1 MQYLNK
7 RYNLVN
13 IWSNRNFTYHCEGKL
28 IFMVHFSRRL
38 LQMAE
43 SETLA
48 MARLSREL
56 KAQGKDI
63 INLSLGEPDF
73 DTPDYIKQAAKDAID
88 QNYSHYTP
96 VAGYDELLDAI
107 CLKLKRDN
115 GLDFKRSQIMVSTGA
130 KQCIANLVMACIDE
144 GDEVIVPAPYWVS
157 YREIIKMAGGKPV
170 EVLAGIDQDF
180 KVSPEQVEKAITS
193 KTKMFMF
200 SSPCNPTGSVY
211 SYEEL
216 ESIVNVLAKYPDIT
230 VVSDEIYELINFVGK
245 HVSIGSFDQISDRTV
260 TINGLSKA
268 FAMTGWRLGYL
279 AAPEPIAKACIKMQG
294 QFTSATCSIAQRAAI
309 TALTN
314 GPEKVSN
321 MIAAFK
327 KRNELTHQ
335 LLLEIPNIIVNNPQG
350 AFYFFPDISYYIG
363 KSFGNTKI
371 QNSDDLSMYLIHEAN
386 VSTVPGSA
394 FGAENYIRLS
404 YATSEDAIVKA
415 VERIKVALLNLK

>member
-1 MQYLNK
+1 M
-7 RYNLVN
+7 
-13 IWSNRNFTYHCEGKL
+13 
-28 IFMVHFSRRL
+28 FMTHFSRRL
-38 LQMAE
+38 INMAE

-73 DTPDYIKQAAKDAID
+73 DTPDYIKHAAKDAID
-88 QNYSHYTP
+88 QNFSHYTP

-115 GLDFKRSQIMVSTGA
+115 QLDFKRSQILVSTGA
-130 KQCIANLVMACIDE
+130 KQCIANLVMACIDD

-170 EVLAGIDQDF
+170 EILAGIDKDF
-180 KVSPEQVEKAITS
+180 KVTAEMVEQAITP
-193 KTKMFMF
+193 KTRMLMF

-211 SYEEL
+211 NHTEL
-216 ESIVNVLAKYPDIT
+216 QDIVNVLAKHPDII

-245 HVSIGSFDQISDRTV
+245 HISIGTFDAIKDRTV

-279 AAPEPIAKACIKMQG
+279 AAPEDIAKASIKMQG
-294 QFTSATCSIAQRAAI
+294 QFTSATCSITQRAAI
-309 TALTN
+309 VALTN
-314 GPEKVSN
+314 GPEKVEG
-321 MIAAFK
+321 MVAAFK
-327 KRNELTHQ
+327 KRKELAHQ
-335 LLLEIPNIIVNNPQG
+335 LLLDIPNIVVNNPQG
-350 AFYFFPDISYYIG
+350 AFYFFPDVSYYMG
-363 KSFGNTKI
+363 KTAGSYTIK
-371 QNSDDLSMYLIHEAN
+371 NSDDLSMYLIHEAN

-404 YATSEDAIVKA
+404 YATSEDAIAKA
-415 VERIKVALLNLK
+415 IERIKTALMNLK

>member
-1 MQYLNK
+1 M
-7 RYNLVN
+7 
-13 IWSNRNFTYHCEGKL
+13 T
-28 IFMVHFSRRL
+28 HFSRRL
-38 LQMAE
+38 LNMAE

-88 QNYSHYTP
+88 QNFSHYTP

-115 GLDFKRSQIMVSTGA
+115 GLEFKRSQILVSTGA
-130 KQCIANLVMACIDE
+130 KQCIANLVMACIDD

-157 YREIIKMAGGKPV
+157 YREIIKMAGGKPI

-180 KVSPEQVEKAITS
+180 KVTAEQVEKAITS

-211 SYEEL
+211 SYNEL
-216 ESIVNVLAKYPDIT
+216 ESIVNVLAKHPDII

-245 HVSIGSFDQISDRTV
+245 HVSIGGFDQVKNRTV

-268 FAMTGWRLGYL
+268 FAMTGWRLGYM
-279 AAPEPIAKACIKMQG
+279 AAPDDIAKASIKMQG
-294 QFTSATCSIAQRAAI
+294 QFTSATCSITQRAAI
-309 TALTN
+309 VALTN

-321 MIAAFK
+321 MIAAFQ
-327 KRNELTHQ
+327 KRKELAHR
-335 LLLEIPNIIVNNPQG
+335 LLCEIPNIVVNNPQG

-363 KSFGNTKI
+363 KSAGKYTIK
-371 QNSDDLSMYLIHEAN
+371 NSDDLSMYLIHEAN

-404 YATSEDAIVKA
+404 YATSEELITKAI
-415 VERIKVALLNLK
+415 ERIKLALAVLK